1 MKKIS
6 TKFMAVIMIVAA
18 IGLAGMG
25 ILVNNVNGIR
35 VVSERIL
42 SGVLQDYREAS
53 EIAADFE
60 IIHKS
65 VLKHVMTA
73 KETKMALAE
82 NDIKAKRKNVDALL
96 ASYATRLDEE
106 KQEIYDELMAA
117 YTIYLTEL
125 DNILEVSKSGDKSK
139 AQTLIF
145 SNITNYESQ
154 METCLSQLQS
164 LSLEKME
171 AGKQSVYAYTE
182 QVPLVS
188 TLSVSIVILAVA
200 VAYLIA
206 KWTIITPIKRTTRE
220 LNRIIKSI
228 EEERGDLSLRVSEKS
243 KDEIGVLAK
252 GINRFLVILESI
264 IGNMIDSCEQMGA
277 AQGKVRENIH
287 TTNSSAQNTSA
298 TTEELAA
305 GMKCVTDNVAM
316 VGEETRKVRLSAEAM
331 ANQAKEGTGYAGEI
345 RQRAKG
351 LQEKAIESREEAKN
365 ILAQIGSAVND
376 SIDDT
381 KQIGKITEL
390 TEDILGVA
398 SQTNLL
404 ALNASI
410 EAARAGEAGKG
421 FAVVAEEI
429 RMLADNSKQTANK
442 IQNISEKVVTSVAQ
456 LSQEAS
462 KLLQFVS
469 GKVMEDYEV
478 LEHTGEQ
485 YFTDAATLHEIM
497 VNIAQASDMLKQA
510 MERVAETNEG
520 ITLTVNE
527 SAEGINNVVY
537 NTLGVVDGMKEI
549 DRALEG
555 MVHAVSIL
563 ESEIK
568 VFDKKETE

>member
-1 MKKIS
+1 
-6 TKFMAVIMIVAA
+6 
-18 IGLAGMG
+18 
-25 ILVNNVNGIR
+25 
-35 VVSERIL
+35 
-42 SGVLQDYREAS
+42 
-53 EIAADFE
+53 
-60 IIHKS
+60 
-65 VLKHVMTA
+65 
-73 KETKMALAE
+73 
-82 NDIKAKRKNVDALL
+82 
-96 ASYATRLDEE
+96 
-106 KQEIYDELMAA
+106 
-117 YTIYLTEL
+117 
-125 DNILEVSKSGDKSK
+125 
-139 AQTLIF
+139 
-145 SNITNYESQ
+145 
-154 METCLSQLQS
+154 
-164 LSLEKME
+164 
-171 AGKQSVYAYTE
+171 
-182 QVPLVS
+182 
-188 TLSVSIVILAVA
+188 
-200 VAYLIA
+200 
-206 KWTIITPIKRTTRE
+206 
-220 LNRIIKSI
+220 
-228 EEERGDLSLRVSEKS
+228 
-243 KDEIGVLAK
+243 
-252 GINRFLVILESI
+252 
-264 IGNMIDSCEQMGA
+264 
-277 AQGKVRENIH
+277 
-287 TTNSSAQNTSA
+287 
-298 TTEELAA
+298 
-305 GMKCVTDNVAM
+305 
-316 VGEETRKVRLSAEAM
+316 M

-381 KQIGKITEL
+381 KQIGKIIEL

-429 RMLADNSKQTANK
+429 RTLADNSKQTANK

>member
-42 SGVLQDYREAS
+42 SGELQDYREAS

-139 AQTLIF
+139 AQTLVF

-316 VGEETRKVRLSAEAM
+316 VGEETRKVRLSA
-331 ANQAKEGTGYAGEI
+331 
-345 RQRAKG
+345 
-351 LQEKAIESREEAKN
+351 
-365 ILAQIGSAVND
+365 
-376 SIDDT
+376 
-381 KQIGKITEL
+381 
-390 TEDILGVA
+390 
-398 SQTNLL
+398 
-404 ALNASI
+404 
-410 EAARAGEAGKG
+410 
-421 FAVVAEEI
+421 
-429 RMLADNSKQTANK
+429 
-442 IQNISEKVVTSVAQ
+442 
-456 LSQEAS
+456 
-462 KLLQFVS
+462 
-469 GKVMEDYEV
+469 
-478 LEHTGEQ
+478 
-485 YFTDAATLHEIM
+485 
-497 VNIAQASDMLKQA
+497 
-510 MERVAETNEG
+510 
-520 ITLTVNE
+520 
-527 SAEGINNVVY
+527 
-537 NTLGVVDGMKEI
+537 
-549 DRALEG
+549 
-555 MVHAVSIL
+555 
-563 ESEIK
+563 
-568 VFDKKETE
+568 

>member
-42 SGVLQDYREAS
+42 SGELQDYREAS

-139 AQTLIF
+139 AQTLVF

-264 IGNMIDSCEQMGA
+264 IGNMINSCEQMGE

-381 KQIGKITEL
+381 RQIGKITEL

>member
-25 ILVNNVNGIR
+25 ILVNNINGIR

-42 SGVLQDYREAS
+42 SGELQDYREVS

-73 KETKMALAE
+73 KETKTALAE
-82 NDIKAKRKNVDALL
+82 NEIKAKRKNVDALL
-96 ASYATRLDEE
+96 ASYATRLNGE
-106 KQEIYDELMAA
+106 KQEIYDELMAT

-139 AQTLIF
+139 AQTLVF

-154 METCLSQLQS
+154 METCLGQLQS

-171 AGKQSVYAYTE
+171 AGKQSVYAYTG

-188 TLSVSIVILAVA
+188 TLSVSIVIFAVI

-206 KWTIITPIKRTTRE
+206 KWTIITPVKRTTGE

-252 GINRFLVILESI
+252 GINRFLGILESM
-264 IGNMIDSCEQMGA
+264 IGNMIDSCEQMGE
-277 AQGKVRENIH
+277 AQEKVRENID
-287 TTNSSAQNTSA
+287 TTNFSAQNTSA

-351 LQEKAIESREEAKN
+351 LQDKAIESKEEAKN
-365 ILAQIGSAVND
+365 ILTQIGSAVND

-381 KQIGKITEL
+381 KQIGKIAEL
-390 TEDILGVA
+390 TGDILGVA

-442 IQNISEKVVTSVAQ
+442 IQNISEKVVTSVAR

-497 VNIAQASDMLKQA
+497 ENIAQASDVLKQA

-537 NTLGVVDGMKEI
+537 NTLGVADGMKEI

-555 MVHAVSIL
+555 MASAVSIL
-563 ESEIK
+563 ESEIR
-568 VFDKKETE
+568 VFDKKRIE

>member
-42 SGVLQDYREAS
+42 SGELQDYSEAS

-139 AQTLIF
+139 AQTLVF

-206 KWTIITPIKRTTRE
+206 KWTIITPIKRTTKE

-264 IGNMIDSCEQMGA
+264 IGNMIDSCEQMGE

-497 VNIAQASDMLKQA
+497 VNIAQASVMLKQA

>member
-42 SGVLQDYREAS
+42 SGELQDYSEAS

-139 AQTLIF
+139 AQTLVF

-206 KWTIITPIKRTTRE
+206 KWTIITPIKRTTKE

-264 IGNMIDSCEQMGA
+264 IGNMINSCEQMGE

-351 LQEKAIESREEAKN
+351 LQEKAIESREEAEN

>member
-42 SGVLQDYREAS
+42 SGELQDYREAS

-171 AGKQSVYAYTE
+171 AGKQSVYDYTE

-188 TLSVSIVILAVA
+188 TLSVSIVILAIA

-206 KWTIITPIKRTTRE
+206 KWTIITPIKRTTKE

-264 IGNMIDSCEQMGA
+264 IGNMIDSCEQMGE

-287 TTNSSAQNTSA
+287 TTNYSAQNTSA

-365 ILAQIGSAVND
+365 IVAQIGSAVND

>member
-42 SGVLQDYREAS
+42 SGELQDYREAS

-171 AGKQSVYAYTE
+171 AGKQSVYDYTE

-264 IGNMIDSCEQMGA
+264 IGNMIDSCEQMGE

-287 TTNSSAQNTSA
+287 TTNYSAQNTSA

>member
-42 SGVLQDYREAS
+42 SGELQDYSEAS

-139 AQTLIF
+139 AQTLVF

-188 TLSVSIVILAVA
+188 TMSVSIVILAVA

-206 KWTIITPIKRTTRE
+206 KWTIITPIKRTTKE

-264 IGNMIDSCEQMGA
+264 IGNMIDSCEQMGE

>member
-42 SGVLQDYREAS
+42 SGELQDYREAS

-139 AQTLIF
+139 AQTLVF

-206 KWTIITPIKRTTRE
+206 KWTIITPIKRTTKE

-264 IGNMIDSCEQMGA
+264 IGNMINSCEQMGE

>member
-25 ILVNNVNGIR
+25 ILVNNINGIR

-42 SGVLQDYREAS
+42 SGELQDYREVS

-73 KETKMALAE
+73 KETKTALAE
-82 NDIKAKRKNVDALL
+82 NEIKAKRKNVDALL
-96 ASYATRLDEE
+96 ASYATRLNGE
-106 KQEIYDELMAA
+106 KQEIYDELMAT
-117 YTIYLTEL
+117 YTIYLTDL

-139 AQTLIF
+139 AQTLVF

-154 METCLSQLQS
+154 METCLGQLQS

-171 AGKQSVYAYTE
+171 AGKQSVYAYTG

-188 TLSVSIVILAVA
+188 TLSVSIVIFAVI

-206 KWTIITPIKRTTRE
+206 KWTIITPVKRTTGE

-252 GINRFLVILESI
+252 GINRFLGILESM
-264 IGNMIDSCEQMGA
+264 IGNMIDSCEQMGE
-277 AQGKVRENIH
+277 AQGKVRENID
-287 TTNSSAQNTSA
+287 TTNFSAQNTSA

-351 LQEKAIESREEAKN
+351 LQDKAIESREEAKN
-365 ILAQIGSAVND
+365 ILTQIGSAVND

-381 KQIGKITEL
+381 KQIGKIAEL
-390 TEDILGVA
+390 TGDILGVA

-442 IQNISEKVVTSVAQ
+442 IQNISEKVVTSVAR

-485 YFTDAATLHEIM
+485 YFTDAATLHDIM
-497 VNIAQASDMLKQA
+497 ENIAQASDVLKQA

-537 NTLGVVDGMKEI
+537 NTLGVADGMKEI

-555 MVHAVSIL
+555 MVNAVSIL

-568 VFDKKETE
+568 VFDKKRIE

>member
-42 SGVLQDYREAS
+42 SGELQDYREAS

-171 AGKQSVYAYTE
+171 AGKQSVYDYTE

-188 TLSVSIVILAVA
+188 TLSVSIVILAIA

-206 KWTIITPIKRTTRE
+206 KWTIITPIKRTTKE

-264 IGNMIDSCEQMGA
+264 IGNMIDSCEQMGE

-287 TTNSSAQNTSA
+287 TTNYSAQNTSA

>member
-42 SGVLQDYREAS
+42 SGELQDYSEAS

-139 AQTLIF
+139 AQTLVF

-206 KWTIITPIKRTTRE
+206 KWTIITPIKRTTKE

-264 IGNMIDSCEQMGA
+264 IGNMIDSCEQMGE

-287 TTNSSAQNTSA
+287 TTNYSAQNTSA

>member
-139 AQTLIF
+139 AQTLVF

-171 AGKQSVYAYTE
+171 AGKQSVYDYTE

-206 KWTIITPIKRTTRE
+206 KWTIITPIKRTTKE

-264 IGNMIDSCEQMGA
+264 IGNMIDSCEQMGE

-287 TTNSSAQNTSA
+287 TTNYSAQNTSA

>member
-42 SGVLQDYREAS
+42 SEELQDYREAS

-73 KETKMALAE
+73 KETKTALAE

-96 ASYATRLDEE
+96 ASYATRLDGE

-139 AQTLIF
+139 AQTLVF

-252 GINRFLVILESI
+252 GINRFLVILENI
-264 IGNMIDSCEQMGA
+264 IGNMIDSCEQMGE

-316 VGEETRKVRLSAEAM
+316 VGEETGKVRLSAEAM

-365 ILAQIGSAVND
+365 ILARIGSAVND

-429 RMLADNSKQTANK
+429 RTLADNSKQTANK

-478 LEHTGEQ
+478 LENTGEQ

-568 VFDKKETE
+568 VFDRKETE

>member
-25 ILVNNVNGIR
+25 ILVNNINGIR

-42 SGVLQDYREAS
+42 SGELQDYREVS
-53 EIAADFE
+53 EISADFE

-73 KETKMALAE
+73 KETKAALAE
-82 NDIKAKRKNVDALL
+82 NEIKAKRKNVDALL
-96 ASYATRLDEE
+96 ASYATRLNGE
-106 KQEIYDELMAA
+106 KQEIYDELMAT
-117 YTIYLTEL
+117 YTIYLTDL
-125 DNILEVSKSGDKSK
+125 DNILEVSKSGDKTK
-139 AQTLIF
+139 AQTLVF

-154 METCLSQLQS
+154 METCLGQLQS

-188 TLSVSIVILAVA
+188 TLSVSIVIFAVI

-206 KWTIITPIKRTTRE
+206 KWTIITPVKRTTGE

-252 GINRFLVILESI
+252 GINRFLGILESMI
-264 IGNMIDSCEQMGA
+264 DNMIDSCEQMGE
-277 AQGKVRENIH
+277 AQEKVRENID
-287 TTNSSAQNTSA
+287 TTNFSAQNTSA

-351 LQEKAIESREEAKN
+351 LQDKAIESKEEAKN
-365 ILAQIGSAVND
+365 ILTQIGSAVND

-390 TEDILGVA
+390 TGDILGVA

-429 RMLADNSKQTANK
+429 RILADNSKQTANK
-442 IQNISEKVVTSVAQ
+442 IQNISEKVVTSVAR

-497 VNIAQASDMLKQA
+497 ENIEQASDVLKQA

-537 NTLGVVDGMKEI
+537 NTLGVADGMKEI

-555 MVHAVSIL
+555 MVNAVSIL

-568 VFDKKETE
+568 VFERKKIE

>member
-25 ILVNNVNGIR
+25 ILVNNINGIR

-42 SGVLQDYREAS
+42 SGELQDYREVS

-73 KETKMALAE
+73 KETKTALAE
-82 NDIKAKRKNVDALL
+82 NEIKVKRKNVDALL
-96 ASYATRLDEE
+96 ASYATRLNGE
-106 KQEIYDELMAA
+106 KQEIYDELMAT
-117 YTIYLTEL
+117 YTIYLTDL

-139 AQTLIF
+139 AQTLMF

-154 METCLSQLQS
+154 METCLGQLQS

-188 TLSVSIVILAVA
+188 TLSVSIVIFAVII
-200 VAYLIA
+200 AYLIA
-206 KWTIITPIKRTTRE
+206 KWTIITPVKRTTGE

-228 EEERGDLSLRVSEKS
+228 EDERGDLSLRVSEKS

-252 GINRFLVILESI
+252 GINRFLGILESM
-264 IGNMIDSCEQMGA
+264 IGNMIDSCEQMGE
-277 AQGKVRENIH
+277 AQEKVRENID
-287 TTNSSAQNTSA
+287 TTNFSAQNTSA

-351 LQEKAIESREEAKN
+351 LQDKAIESKEEAKN

-381 KQIGKITEL
+381 KQIGKIAEL
-390 TEDILGVA
+390 TGDILGVA

-442 IQNISEKVVTSVAQ
+442 IQNISEKVVTSVAR

-497 VNIAQASDMLKQA
+497 ENIEQASDVLKQA

-537 NTLGVVDGMKEI
+537 NTLGVADGMKEI

-555 MVHAVSIL
+555 MVNAVSIL
-563 ESEIK
+563 EREIK
-568 VFDKKETE
+568 VFDRKKIE